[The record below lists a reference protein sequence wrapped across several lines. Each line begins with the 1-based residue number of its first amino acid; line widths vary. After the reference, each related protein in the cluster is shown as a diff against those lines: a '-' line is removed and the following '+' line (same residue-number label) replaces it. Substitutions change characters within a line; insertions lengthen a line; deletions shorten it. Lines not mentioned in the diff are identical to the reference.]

1 MSWVKGAPNLGPM
14 KHLTLRSIIA
24 LFGYVSFLAAGT
36 ASAQVGPVQP
46 VLVLPTGNSEIPHGR
61 PNFQNDYSVPVDVY
75 VDSRGKV
82 TNVVV
87 TNTSGNV
94 DADGVAA
101 AFMRERTFLP
111 AVDENGTAMDS
122 LVRVTVNMFK
132 RGSRN
137 VTRVTLKPPPIALE
151 MDRVQRMTCADFLW
165 EVERMHKEAKIK
177 DTSFEQ
183 TPYMS
188 ALLYKQQRN
197 VPIEVESKFWD
208 MWTDMHEKVVNRC
221 EKQQT
226 RMYFTDVLMPALDG
240 TLPAPETA
248 TASSP

>member
-1 MSWVKGAPNLGPM
+1 M
-14 KHLTLRSIIA
+14 KHLTLRKLA
-24 LFGYVSFLAAGT
+24 GLFGYVSFLAAAGP
-36 ASAQVGPVQP
+36 AAAQVGPVQP
-46 VLVLPTGNSEIPHGR
+46 VLVLPSGNAEISHDR

-75 VDSRGKV
+75 VDAKGKV

-87 TNTSGNV
+87 TQTSGNV
-94 DADGVAA
+94 DVDGVAA
-101 AFMRERTFLP
+101 AFMRDRTFLP
-111 AVDENGTAMDS
+111 AVDDRGEAMDA

-132 RGSRN
+132 RGSKK
-137 VTRVTLKPPPIALE
+137 VARVTLKPPPMALE
-151 MDRVQRMTCADFLW
+151 KDRVQRMTCADFLW
-165 EVERMHKEAKIK
+165 EVERMHEDANIK

-188 ALLYKQQRN
+188 ALLYKDKRN
-197 VPIEVESKFWD
+197 IPIEVESKFWD

-226 RMYFTDVLMPALDG
+226 RMYFTDVLLPALDG
-240 TLPAPETA
+240 TMPEAETV

>member
-1 MSWVKGAPNLGPM
+1 M
-14 KHLTLRSIIA
+14 KHFTLRSVFA
-24 LFGYVSFLAAGT
+24 LFGYVSFLAAAGT
-36 ASAQVGPVQP
+36 ATAQVGPVQP
-46 VLVLPTGNSEIPHGR
+46 VLVLPTGNSEIPHNR

-75 VDSRGKV
+75 VDARGKV

-87 TNTSGNV
+87 TQSSGNV
-94 DADGVAA
+94 DVDGVAA
-101 AFMRERTFLP
+101 AFMRERSFLP
-111 AVDENGTAMDS
+111 AVDEGGAVMDS
-122 LVRVTVNMFK
+122 LVRVTVNMFN
-132 RGSRN
+132 RGN
-137 VTRVTLKPPPIALE
+137 KKVARVTVKPPPLALE
-151 MDRVQRMTCADFLW
+151 MDRVRRMTCADFLW
-165 EVERMHKEAKIK
+165 EVERMHEDARIK

-188 ALLYKQQRN
+188 ALLYKQTRN
-197 VPIEVESKFWD
+197 VSIDVESKFWD

-240 TLPAPETA
+240 TLPAPETV

>member
-1 MSWVKGAPNLGPM
+1 M
-14 KHLTLRSIIA
+14 KHFTLRSVFA
-24 LFGYVSFLAAGT
+24 LFGYVSFLTAAGT
-36 ASAQVGPVQP
+36 ATAQVGPVQP
-46 VLVLPTGNSEIPHGR
+46 VLVLPTGNSEIPHNR

-75 VDSRGKV
+75 VDARGKV

-87 TNTSGNV
+87 TQSSGNV
-94 DADGVAA
+94 DVDGVAA
-101 AFMRERTFLP
+101 AFMRERSFLP
-111 AVDENGTAMDS
+111 AVDDNGAVMDS
-122 LVRVTVNMFK
+122 LVRVTVNMFN
-132 RGSRN
+132 RGTRK
-137 VTRVTLKPPPIALE
+137 VARVTVKPPPLALE
-151 MDRVQRMTCADFLW
+151 MDRVRRMTCADFLW
-165 EVERMHKEAKIK
+165 EVERMHDDAKIK

-188 ALLYKQQRN
+188 ALLYKQTRN
-197 VPIEVESKFWD
+197 VSIDVESKFWD

-240 TLPAPETA
+240 TLPAPETV

>member
-1 MSWVKGAPNLGPM
+1 MFHLALAGP
-14 KHLTLRSIIA
+14 A
-24 LFGYVSFLAAGT
+24 L
-36 ASAQVGPVQP
+36 AQIGPVQP
-46 VLVLPTGNSEIPHGR
+46 VLVLPSGNPEISHNR
-61 PNFQNDYSVPVDVY
+61 PNFSEDFAVPMDVF
-75 VDSRGKV
+75 VNAKGEV

-87 TNTSGNV
+87 TQSTGNV
-94 DADGVAA
+94 DADGAAA
-101 AFMRERTFLP
+101 AFMRDRSFLP
-111 AVDENGTAMDS
+111 AVNEDGVAMDA

-132 RGSRN
+132 RGSKK
-137 VTRVTLKPPPIALE
+137 VARVTTKPPPLALE
-151 MDRVQRMTCADFLW
+151 KARVQRMTCADFLW
-165 EVERMHKEAKIK
+165 EVERMHDDANIK

-188 ALLYKQQRN
+188 ALLYKDKRHI
-197 VPIEVESKFWD
+197 PIEVESKFWD

-240 TLPAPETA
+240 TMPEAETV